1 MPTEDTVNTHDT
13 VRERSQ
19 TTRIVSWLLL
29 SGNRLLVAG
38 ILAAMFF
45 LVFTISTFILRPEVY
60 QMDTEGD
67 LSERLFSTMII
78 VIVTG
83 TTIVVTFGQL
93 ILTQENGPLG
103 DQFERLDGAME
114 FRDRASVLIGA
125 PCSTKPSK
133 FLSDILEATSE
144 RAELVQDID
153 DAGNEDLARDL
164 TDLSE
169 GIVTNAQDVRTQ
181 LETAEFGTFDVV
193 FAALNFDYSWKVFQV
208 ERIVDDY
215 EDDLTAEQVAL
226 LDELKEALMLYGPA
240 REYIKTLYFQW
251 SLIALSQ
258 VILAA
263 AVPALILAGTMLV
276 SLDGNTFP
284 GRTFGI
290 EHIIPVIG
298 ISFTM
303 TLLPFMVFIS
313 YIFRIFT
320 VAKRTLAIDPLIP
333 RQS

>member
-1 MPTEDTVNTHDT
+1 MPAEKTVNTYDT

-19 TTRIVSWLLL
+19 TSRIVSWLLL

-38 ILAAMFF
+38 LLAVVFF
-45 LVFTISTFILRPEVY
+45 LVFTVSTFALRPDLY

-114 FRDRASVLIGA
+114 FRERASVLIGA
-125 PCSTKPSK
+125 PCSTKPSI

-144 RAELVQDID
+144 RAEQISEID
-153 DAGNEDLARDL
+153 DTGNEQLDADIN
-164 TDLSE
+164 DLSE
-169 GIVTNAQDVRTQ
+169 GIFRNAKAVRSK

-193 FAALNFDYSWKVFQV
+193 FVALNFDYSWKVFQV
-208 ERIVDDY
+208 ERIIDDHS
-215 EDDLTAEQVAL
+215 DDLTDEQVAL
-226 LDELKEALMLYGPA
+226 LEELKEALMLYGPA

-251 SLIALSQ
+251 SLIVLSQ
-258 VILAA
+258 LILAA

-284 GRTFGI
+284 GRTMGI

-298 ISFTM
+298 ASFTM
-303 TLLPFMVFIS
+303 TLFPFIVFIS